1 MSRFSAFQRVKVG
14 HFWAAVIIATATV
27 AWSPSS
33 AQNPDGI
40 QQLLEDFL
48 GDPAEALGG
57 LGGGGGGALENARNR
72 AAQGN
77 LISPFAGAEPAD
89 LERVTAGLTPN
100 QELIVRR
107 FCEGRLTLA
116 QSEMLTLVPT
126 FSPLEQDYCVRA
138 DEMLLQFGYDMFD
151 GPRSPAVL
159 VNGAIPDTYRLGI
172 GDEIVLTFRGQISST
187 ATALIDREGRII
199 LADLDPI
206 PAAGRT
212 FGEFKDELEARVE
225 AAFIGTQVFA
235 SLASVRL
242 VSVSVI
248 GEVPSPGL
256 HQLTGL
262 STILDALASAG
273 GIKKSGSLR
282 KIRIEREGTYF
293 WVDLYELLITGSLDR
308 DLALYEG
315 DRIVVPILGPTV
327 AAAGK
332 IIRPGIFEMAEGRIN
347 PSIADVIALAGGT
360 IRPRGSRLFHRTFDE
375 AGREI
380 VVEAQNPQSTAM
392 SGGDL
397 VVVNFGQDV
406 EVGTVQLD
414 GHVNLPGRRAISSAP
429 TIHALLGGAESLVEG
444 AYLPFAVLETTEPA
458 TQARRLFAV
467 DLQRILAGVQDYTLR
482 EGDRLVVLSVDD
494 IRFLSSN
501 AVQAA
506 VSEGPNGARA
516 PTQNDLASLQNTI
529 DQLRDDLAA
538 VQHPRNCRGLDTLAS
553 IVKVT
558 QSGRFNGAI
567 QAMDVIGIGALPTAG
582 LDAVPG
588 REICPVVFDVFPD
601 MLPFALEH
609 VAAISGEVR
618 RPGAYPITDG
628 IEIASVVAFAGGVTR
643 DADLAMVE
651 ITRFTP
657 TAPGA
662 VSPATRNFVDVS
674 GQGAAGVTLNPG
686 DVVRF
691 NAVFS
696 DRESGPIL
704 LSGEF
709 VRPGLYEIRRGER
722 LSEVVARAGGITQQ
736 AYPYGAIFTRESVKR
751 AERAGLVRAAHE
763 LNSAA
768 AFAATRQGA
777 GAGAI
782 AAVRDIVAELTSAE
796 PLGRM
801 VMEADPTVLQVRPEL
816 DLVLEPGDTL
826 FMPKRPNSVLV
837 IGDVLNP
844 GALQFVSGTTAEQYM
859 NQAGGLQE
867 SADRDRLFLVYPNG
881 IAQPISFNAWNYQS
895 VQVPPGSTIVSPKNP
910 APLDLLTFATD
921 LTSLFGQLAITAAS
935 IAVVAR

>member
-1 MSRFSAFQRVKVG
+1 
-14 HFWAAVIIATATV
+14 
-27 AWSPSS
+27 
-33 AQNPDGI
+33 
-40 QQLLEDFL
+40 
-48 GDPAEALGG
+48 
-57 LGGGGGGALENARNR
+57 
-72 AAQGN
+72 
-77 LISPFAGAEPAD
+77 
-89 LERVTAGLTPN
+89 
-100 QELIVRR
+100 
-107 FCEGRLTLA
+107 
-116 QSEMLTLVPT
+116 
-126 FSPLEQDYCVRA
+126 
-138 DEMLLQFGYDMFD
+138 
-151 GPRSPAVL
+151 
-159 VNGAIPDTYRLGI
+159 
-172 GDEIVLTFRGQISST
+172 
-187 ATALIDREGRII
+187 
-199 LADLDPI
+199 
-206 PAAGRT
+206 
-212 FGEFKDELEARVE
+212 
-225 AAFIGTQVFA
+225 
-235 SLASVRL
+235 
-242 VSVSVI
+242 
-248 GEVPSPGL
+248 
-256 HQLTGL
+256 
-262 STILDALASAG
+262 
-273 GIKKSGSLR
+273 
-282 KIRIEREGTYF
+282 
-293 WVDLYELLITGSLDR
+293 LDR
-308 DLALYEG
+308 DLALYDG

-332 IIRPGIFEMAEGRIN
+332 VMRPGIFEMAEGLID

-392 SGGDL
+392 LGGDL

-467 DLQRILAGVQDYTLR
+467 DLQLILAGVQDYTLR

-506 VSEGPNGARA
+506 ISEGPNWVRA
-516 PTQNDLASLQNTI
+516 PTRNDLAALQNTI

-538 VQHPRNCRGLDTLAS
+538 AQDTLPPPPCRGLDTLAS

-558 QSGRFNGAI
+558 QSGRFNSAI
-567 QAMDVIGIGALPTAG
+567 QALDVIGIGVLPSAG
-582 LDAVPG
+582 LDAVPDH
-588 REICPVVFDVFPD
+588 EICPVVFNVFPD

-628 IEIASVVAFAGGVTR
+628 TEIASVVAFAGGVTR

-662 VSPATRNFVDVS
+662 ISPATRNFVDVS

-768 AFAATRQGA
+768 AFAATRQGV

-881 IAQPISFNAWNYQS
+881 IAQPISFNVWNYQS

>member
-1 MSRFSAFQRVKVG
+1 MSRFSALQRAKVG
-14 HFWAAVIIATATV
+14 HFWAAVIIATAAAV
-27 AWSPSS
+27 WSQPSS
-33 AQNPDGI
+33 AQDPEGI
-40 QQLLEDFL
+40 QQFIDDVLGAAG
-48 GDPAEALGG
+48 GDPLD
-57 LGGGGGGALENARNR
+57 GGGAALDAARDR
-72 AAQGN
+72 AAEGKF
-77 LISPFAGAEPAD
+77 ISPLAGATPED
-89 LERVTAGLTPN
+89 LERVTAGLTPD
-100 QELIVRR
+100 QEVIVRR
-107 FCEGRLTLA
+107 FCEGRLNAGQFET
-116 QSEMLTLVPT
+116 LTLVPS
-126 FSPLEQDYCVRA
+126 FSLLEQDYCSRA
-138 DEMLLQFGYDMFD
+138 GEMLLQFGYDMFD
-151 GPRSPAVL
+151 GPRTPGVL
-159 VNGAIPDTYRLGI
+159 INGAIPDTYRLGI
-172 GDEIVLTFRGQISST
+172 GDEMVLTFRGQISQT
-187 ATALIDREGRII
+187 ATASVDREGRVI

-212 FGEFKDELEARVE
+212 FGEFREELEARVE

-235 SLASVRL
+235 SLAAVRL

-262 STILDALASAG
+262 STILDALALAG
-273 GIKKSGSLR
+273 GVKKSGSLR
-282 KIRIEREGTYF
+282 KIRIERENTFF
-293 WVDLYELLITGSLDR
+293 WVDLYDLLINGSLDR

-332 IIRPGIFEMAEGRIN
+332 VMRPGIFEMAEGQLDPWI
-347 PSIADVIALAGGT
+347 SDVIALAGGT

-375 AGREI
+375 AGREV
-380 VVEAQNPQSTAM
+380 VVEAADPRSTVM
-392 SGGDL
+392 LGGDL
-397 VVVNFGQDV
+397 VVVNFGQDI

-414 GHVNLPGRRAISSAP
+414 GHVVLPGRRAISSAP

-467 DLQRILAGVQDYTLR
+467 DLQRILAGAQDYSLR
-482 EGDRLVVLSVDD
+482 QGDRLVVLSVDD
-494 IRFLSSN
+494 IRFLSSK

-506 VSEGPNGARA
+506 VSERPSEA
-516 PTQNDLASLQNTI
+516 PAPRQNDLEELQTKI
-529 DQLRDDLAA
+529 DEMRDDLAA
-538 VQHPRNCRGLDTLAS
+538 SQRPRNCSGLDTLAS
-553 IVKVT
+553 IVRVT
-558 QSGRFNGAI
+558 QSGRFNSAI
-567 QAMDVIGIGALPTAG
+567 QAMDIVGIGGRQTTEQDGDPI
-582 LDAVPG
+582 
-588 REICPVVFDVFPD
+588 REICPEIFDSFPD
-601 MLPFALEH
+601 LLPFALEH

-628 IEIASVVAFAGGVTR
+628 TGIASVVAFAGGVTR

-662 VSPATRNFVDVS
+662 ISPATRNFVDLS
-674 GQGAAGVTLNPG
+674 RQGAANVALNPG

-722 LSEVVARAGGITQQ
+722 LSEVIARAGGITQQ

-751 AERAGLVRAAHE
+751 AEKAGFERAARE

-777 GAGAI
+777 GAGVI
-782 AAVRDIVAELTSAE
+782 AAVSDIIAELTTAE

-837 IGDVLNP
+837 MGDVLNP

-859 NQAGGLQE
+859 TQAGGLQE
-867 SADRDRLFLVYPNG
+867 TADRDRLFLVYPNG
-881 IAQPISFNAWNYQS
+881 IAQPISLNVWNYQS

-910 APLDLLTFATD
+910 APLDLLSFASD
-921 LTSLFGQLAITAAS
+921 LTSLLGQLAITAAS
-935 IAVVAR
+935 IAVIGR